1 MKYGY
6 LSWRKPLLE
15 KRKERRVNIGDVF
28 QSIATIHILKS
39 LGIADEDIIPLD
51 RFDLPDYT
59 GEKVVLL
66 ISGAEIDSD
75 AYAYHTK
82 YYPLPDNII
91 PVFVGWLPYR
101 TISEEE
107 LAYLKQHQPIGC
119 RSDYMVDFLR
129 EMGLDAFLTGCTTL
143 TLPKREQTDR
153 QKKVFLVDAPDSLL
167 PYIPE
172 QLLTDAVSLTQL
184 SRINSVSTDL
194 RITEEETAAYH
205 RMAEDRLKM
214 FRDEAALVITSR
226 LHVASPCAAMGIPVV
241 LARNSYDMRFQFID
255 RFLPL
260 YTPETFS
267 KIDWNPKTEI
277 PENVKQEIIMNCKA
291 LIDLAISRENL
302 KKIYSPVH
310 HDFQFQNN
318 PEVVVSNLPIDPKAE
333 FSYAI
338 MGVALESSYWLHYAM
353 QDRFENARMVCAVDT
368 FATGMF
374 RDDIPIIT
382 PDEVEEKIS
391 TDTLLLVNVA
401 RDATKERFGGKY
413 DMALINGSS
422 MRFYPK
428 EG

>member
-1 MKYGY
+1 
-6 LSWRKPLLE
+6 
-15 KRKERRVNIGDVF
+15 
-28 QSIATIHILKS
+28 
-39 LGIADEDIIPLD
+39 
-51 RFDLPDYT
+51 
-59 GEKVVLL
+59 
-66 ISGAEIDSD
+66 
-75 AYAYHTK
+75 
-82 YYPLPDNII
+82 
-91 PVFVGWLPYR
+91 
-101 TISEEE
+101 
-107 LAYLKQHQPIGC
+107 
-119 RSDYMVDFLR
+119 MVDFLR